1 MNDMNRTAVDAA
13 LIAGKVRSEMARVF
27 VERLA
32 DSALAAPPGL
42 AIAGWLI
49 YSVAGWPPALG
60 IHRLRAG
67 RGALPGLFRGLH

>member
-49 YSVAGWPPALG
+49 
-60 IHRLRAG
+60 
-67 RGALPGLFRGLH
+67 